1 MKLGFKNYCGAQTL
15 FAFTEVEETGAVRHE
30 MGQGKE
36 LSPQLCEAT
45 PVRKAN
51 ALQRKTS
58 NRDIF
63 SSAGKGGNHQQPCR
77 GTTPGDSM
85 ELQQASILGCSAQK
99 DVPQPPDGCVN
110 VERGNL
116 DAMCSPQEEVRE
128 QIAMGAAAEG
138 YQKSCQAVEQWPSKL
153 CLS

>member
-1 MKLGFKNYCGAQTL
+1 MKLGFKNYCGAQTFFF

-30 MGQGKE
+30 VGQGKE

-63 SSAGKGGNHQQPCR
+63 SSARKGGNHQQPCG
-77 GTTPGDSM
+77 GTPPGGSV
-85 ELQQASILGCSAQK
+85 ELQQASVLGGSAQK
-99 DVPQPPDGCVN
+99 DVSQPPDGCN
-110 VERGNL
+110 EERGNL
-116 DAMCSPQEEVRE
+116 DAVYSPQEEVRE

-138 YQKSCQAVEQWPSKL
+138 YQKSCQAVEQ
-153 CLS
+153 